1 MEQGSA
7 AGGFVRRLRTG
18 GLRAIV
24 SIALAGVGVQVLTFL
39 SGPLVARMLGPDG
52 RGLMV
57 MVVVVASL
65 FSALGVGGLPAAAS
79 HAVGTA
85 GGASRDVLRGLLPI
99 WCLAMIVPAILAAGL
114 TAVLVRNEDQWL
126 LLAGLGM
133 ITCYLQCL
141 NYLVWAMLQ
150 GEGAIQRVN
159 AQRLIG
165 IGSYVAVI
173 VVLFLFAP
181 TEHAPIIV
189 AAYAASLLG
198 GVALGWFMLKR
209 PTGDTA
215 LRASRRDVHVF
226 ARQGWTS
233 GLKPLDSLGLDQLL
247 VGFVLGQAALGIYAV
262 AISVTSLPIVA
273 LTGIALALLPRLASA
288 PAARSIP
295 MMRRWVL
302 ASAGI
307 ATAMILAIEVVL
319 GPAIRIFFGHEFVPA
334 IGIGRLLVIA
344 WGFLAL
350 RRVLTAAAQAQGKV
364 AAASIAEAVSTV
376 LLVVGVYVGMKVDDL
391 DGVAWVMIGVS
402 AFCCAWIALIIT
414 WRSGDAGTVH
424 PPPADELD
432 PSITDAVEHRLT

>member
-1 MEQGSA
+1 MGSGSA
-7 AGGFVRRLRTG
+7 AGRLTHRLRAG
-18 GLRAIV
+18 GGRAIV
-24 SIALAGVGVQVLTFL
+24 SIAMAGVGVQVLTFL

-79 HAVGTA
+79 HAVGSA
-85 GGASRDVLRGLLPI
+85 GGSSRDVLRGLVPL
-99 WCLAMIVPAILAAGL
+99 WAGAMVVPAVLAGVA
-114 TAVLVRNEDQWL
+114 TAVMVRGEEQWL
-126 LLAGLGM
+126 LLAALGM
-133 ITCYLQCL
+133 ATCYLQCL

-165 IGSYVAVI
+165 IAAYVAVI
-173 VVLFLFAP
+173 VVLFVFAP
-181 TEHAPIIV
+181 TEHAPTIV
-189 AAYAASLLG
+189 ATYAGSLVLG
-198 GVALGWFMLKR
+198 VSLGWFMLKR
-209 PTGDTA
+209 PIRDPA
-215 LRASRRDVHVF
+215 LRAERRDVHLF
-226 ARQGWTS
+226 ARRGWTS

-247 VGFVLGQAALGIYAV
+247 VGIVLSQAALGIYAV

-288 PAARSIP
+288 PSAVSVP

-302 ASAGI
+302 ASVGI
-307 ATAMILAIEVVL
+307 AAGMVLAIELVL
-319 GPAIRIFFGHEFVPA
+319 DPAIRIFFGDEFVPA
-334 IGIGRLLVIA
+334 IGVGRLLAVA

-364 AAASIAEAVSTV
+364 AAASVAEAASTV
-376 LLVVGVYVGMKVDDL
+376 LLVVTAYVGMELAGL
-391 DGVAWVMIGVS
+391 DGVAWAMIGVS
-402 AFCCAWIALIIT
+402 AFCCAWIALTIT
-414 WRSGDAGTVH
+414 WRSGEAAEVH

-432 PSITDAVEHRLT
+432 PSVTDAVEHRLT